1 MKLLR
6 NPDAKRELL
15 IFALSGLVF
24 TGIGFFLSVRCGLL
38 ALAICTVYFLTVL
51 LFVARRYRA
60 IAALAEQVGRV
71 LHGQEKLVTMRD
83 EEGELAILA
92 SEIGKMTVRLKEQSD
107 RLTGEQVRLT
117 EAIQDMFHQIRTPLT
132 GINLTV
138 SLLQEE
144 DLTAERRSRLTRDLS
159 RQSER
164 IRWLVETLLKLS
176 KIDAGTAVFRPETI
190 PAEALIEQAVSPLRI
205 PMELR
210 EQTLRIH
217 ADGTSFFVDPA
228 WTAEALSNLLKN
240 CMEHTPPGGTIDVDA
255 RETAL
260 FSELTIKDSG
270 PGFDQADIPR
280 LFERFYKGKNATPE
294 SVGIGLAL
302 ARSVVA
308 AQNGTIAAANAP
320 SGGACFTIR
329 FYKNIV

>member
-6 NPDAKRELL
+6 NPGVKRELFVFL
-15 IFALSGLVF
+15 VSGAIFA
-24 TGIGFFLSVRCGLL
+24 GIGFFLSVRCGLL
-38 ALAICTVYFLTVL
+38 TLAFAVFNFCAVL
-51 LFVARRYRA
+51 LFVSRRYRA
-60 IAALAEQVGRV
+60 VASMAEQVGRV
-71 LHGQEKLVTMRD
+71 LHGQERAMIGRE
-83 EEGELAILA
+83 EEGELAIL
-92 SEIGKMTVRLKEQSD
+92 STEIGKMTVLLREQAD
-107 RLTGEQVRLT
+107 RLTEDKVRLT
-117 EAIQDMFHQIRTPLT
+117 EAIQDIFHQIRTPLT
-132 GINLTV
+132 GINLTA
-138 SLLQEE
+138 SLLEEE
-144 DLTAERRSRLTRDLS
+144 DLTVERRRRLTRDLS

-176 KIDAGTAVFRPETI
+176 KIDAGTAVFRPETV
-190 PAEALIEQAVSPLRI
+190 PAEALIEQAVSSLRI

-240 CMEHTPPGGTIDVDA
+240 CMEHTPPGGTIDVEA

-270 PGFDQADIPR
+270 PGFDQADIPC
-280 LFERFYKGKNATPE
+280 LFERFFKGKNATPE

>member
-6 NPDAKRELL
+6 NPDVKRELL
-15 IFALSGLVF
+15 IFALTGLVF
-24 TGIGFFLSVRCGLL
+24 TVIGFFLSVRCGVLML
-38 ALAICTVYFLTVL
+38 AFCAVNLCTVFW
-51 LFVARRYRA
+51 FVTRRYHS
-60 IAALAEQVGRV
+60 IASMAEQVGRV
-71 LHGQEKLVTMRD
+71 LHGQEESMTGRE
-83 EEGELAILA
+83 EEGELAIL
-92 SEIGKMTVRLKEQSD
+92 STEIGKMTVRLKEQSD
-107 RLTGEQVRLT
+107 RLTEEKVRLT

-132 GINLTV
+132 GINLTI

-144 DLTAERRSRLTRDLS
+144 DLTAERRTRLTRDLS

-190 PAEALIEQAVSPLRI
+190 PADALIEQAAAPIRI

-210 EQTLRIH
+210 DQTLRIR
-217 ADGTSFFVDPA
+217 ADGTSFFADPA
-228 WTAEALSNLLKN
+228 WTAEAISNLLKN
-240 CMEHTPPGGTIDVDA
+240 CMEHTPPGGRIDVAA
-255 RETAL
+255 RDTAL
-260 FSELTIKDSG
+260 FTELTVTDSG
-270 PGFDQADIPR
+270 PGFDPEDIPH

-302 ARSVVA
+302 ARSVIA
-308 AQNGTIAAANAP
+308 AQNGTITAANTL

-329 FYKNIV
+329 FYKSVV

>member
-6 NPDAKRELL
+6 NPDVKRELL
-15 IFALSGLVF
+15 ILALSGLVF

-38 ALAICTVYFLTVL
+38 ALAICAVNLLTVL

-107 RLTGEQVRLT
+107 RLTEEQVRLT

-210 EQTLRIH
+210 EQTLRVC
-217 ADGTSFFVDPA
+217 AGNTSLTADPA

-308 AQNGTIAAANAP
+308 AQNGTIAAANAS

>member
-6 NPDAKRELL
+6 NPDVKRELL
-15 IFALSGLVF
+15 IFALTGLVF

-38 ALAICTVYFLTVL
+38 ALAFSAVSLGTAF
-51 LFVARRYRA
+51 LFVSRRYRA
-60 IAALAEQVGRV
+60 IASLAEQVGRV
-71 LHGQEKLVTMRD
+71 LHGQEKTVTVRE
-83 EEGELAILA
+83 EEGELAILSA
-92 SEIGKMTVRLKEQSD
+92 EIGKMTVRLKEQSE
-107 RLTGEQVRLT
+107 RLTEEKVRLT
-117 EAIQDMFHQIRTPLT
+117 EAIQDIFHQIRTPLT

-190 PAEALIEQAVSPLRI
+190 PAEELIGRAVSPFRI

-210 EQTLRIH
+210 EQTLRIRTGC
-217 ADGTSFFVDPA
+217 ASFSVDPG

-240 CMEHTPPGGTIDVDA
+240 CMEHTPPGGTIDIEA

-260 FSELTIKDSG
+260 FCELTVKDSG
-270 PGFDQADIPR
+270 PGFDKEDIPR

-302 ARSVVA
+302 ARSVIA
-308 AQNGTIAAANAP
+308 AQNGTITAANAP